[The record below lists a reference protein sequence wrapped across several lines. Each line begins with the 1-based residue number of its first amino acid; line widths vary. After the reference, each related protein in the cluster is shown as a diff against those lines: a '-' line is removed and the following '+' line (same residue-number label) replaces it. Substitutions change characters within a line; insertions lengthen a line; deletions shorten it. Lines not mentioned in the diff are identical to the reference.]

1 MAAARNKGAKQGKGV
16 SRGDMLWMR
25 SGALLLAAAAI
36 VVAAYWMHQKLRDP
50 AVMPVRS
57 VVLKGGFEQLERRA
71 LQELVSQ
78 QISGGFIS
86 LDVSNIQSALKNLQW
101 VAAATV
107 RRVWPDELVITIE
120 EHTPV
125 ARWGESKL
133 ISDRGVVFTP
143 VDIAPFAGLSRIDAD
158 EHFAGEVMQQYR
170 RMSALLQGHANIARL
185 RRNALSGVT
194 LWLGSGVRIE
204 LGNSGMMK
212 RLARARVLLER
223 LAARIAALEVIDA
236 RYSGG
241 VAVRFKQQEQSV
253 EKPKESHA

>member
-1 MAAARNKGAKQGKGV
+1 MAVARNKGAKHGKGV
-16 SRGDMLWMR
+16 TRGEMLWLR
-25 SGALLLAAAAI
+25 SGALLLAATA
-36 VVAAYWMHQKLRDP
+36 VMVAVYWIHEKLQDP
-50 AVMPVRS
+50 AVMPVKS
-57 VVLKGGFEQLERRA
+57 VVFKGDFKQLERGD
-71 LQELVSQ
+71 LQEIVTQ
-78 QISGGFIS
+78 QISGGFIA
-86 LDVSNIQSALKNLQW
+86 LDVTAIQSALKNLQW
-101 VAAATV
+101 VAAVTV

-125 ARWGESKL
+125 ARWGESEL

-143 VDIAPFAGLSRIDAD
+143 GDIAPFAGLTRIDAD
-158 EHFAGEVMQQYR
+158 ERFAAEVMQQYR
-170 RMSALLQGHANIARL
+170 QMSLLLQGHGSIARL

-223 LAARIAALEVIDA
+223 LPAGIAALEVIDA

-241 VAVRFKQQEQSV
+241 VAAKFKQQDQSE
-253 EKPKESHA
+253 EKPTESHA

>member
-1 MAAARNKGAKQGKGV
+1 MAVARNKGAKHVKGV
-16 SRGDMLWMR
+16 SRGEMLWMR
-25 SGALLLAAAAI
+25 SGAVLLAATAI
-36 VVAAYWMHQKLRDP
+36 VVAVYWIHQKLQDP

-57 VVLKGGFEQLERRA
+57 VVFKGGFKQLEGGD
-71 LQELVSQ
+71 LQEMVTQ
-78 QISGGFIS
+78 QISGGFIT
-86 LDVSNIQSALKNLQW
+86 LDVSAIQSALKGLQW
-101 VAAATV
+101 VAAVTV

-143 VDIAPFAGLSRIDAD
+143 GDIASFAGLSRIDAD
-158 EHFAGEVMQQYR
+158 ERFAAEVMQQYR
-170 RMSALLQGHANIARL
+170 RMSALLQGYGSIARL

-204 LGNSGMMK
+204 LGNSGMMN

-223 LAARIAALEVIDA
+223 LPARIDALEVIDA

-241 VAVRFKQQEQSV
+241 VAVRFKQQDPSE
-253 EKPKESHA
+253 EKPTESHA